1 MFDFVVNLIKERTL
15 RKDWRGGA
23 GWGTGAHATQPVGS
37 VGEWRC
43 KVPFNEDEGQTGD
56 ENSFNQRAYHCVAKS
71 EQDAAVDVVGVV
83 NDGEGAGSLIVGVKR
98 DGVYIQGNVIGDEGI
113 VGSGILFLGASG
125 SIGT

>member
-1 MFDFVVNLIKERTL
+1 MFDFVVNLIEELTL

-23 GWGTGAHATQPVGS
+23 GGRAGAHATQPVGG

-43 KVPFNEDEGQTGD
+43 KVPFDEDEGETGD
-56 ENSFNQRAYHCVAKS
+56 ENSFNQCGYHGVAKS
-71 EQDAAVDVVGVV
+71 EQDTAVDVVGVV

-98 DGVYIQGNVIGDEGI
+98 HGVYIQRNVIGDEGI
-113 VGSGILFLGASG
+113 VSSGILFLGASG